1 MLFGKMAMAK
11 HMSCL
16 CGILQAATIQP
27 FHSKDKHSIAEKPC
41 VLLPYPLIG
50 FKLLII
56 SYIPMLNS
64 PPPPGHKIVPLQSSL
79 ALVQGHMGK
88 CFQSCQTPG
97 CASTNPG
104 LVPTPTRAR
113 PGCQPSYWHNARPN
127 PTAPAHMSM
136 VGKNTYTVCD
146 INATAQL

>member
-1 MLFGKMAMAK
+1 MGNVQEEDKAEGKGKRGKMLFGKMAMAK

-64 PPPPGHKIVPLQSSL
+64 PPPPQVIKLSL
-79 ALVQGHMGK
+79 SNH
-88 CFQSCQTPG
+88 
-97 CASTNPG
+97 
-104 LVPTPTRAR
+104 R
-113 PGCQPSYWHNARPN
+113 
-127 PTAPAHMSM
+127 
-136 VGKNTYTVCD
+136 
-146 INATAQL
+146 